1 MHFVLACGSES
12 KYVLQIKAYRFRA
25 SSCDFTFGNVQL
37 NLSVRIK
44 KVHAKYKECL
54 MALTQHCRSL
64 LQSKLTNSTSDGK
77 NTDSLKTAA
86 LSRGSYC

>member
-64 LQSKLTNSTSDGK
+64 LLSKYLRHYHVDLIVELQIEK
-77 NTDSLKTAA
+77 
-86 LSRGSYC
+86 